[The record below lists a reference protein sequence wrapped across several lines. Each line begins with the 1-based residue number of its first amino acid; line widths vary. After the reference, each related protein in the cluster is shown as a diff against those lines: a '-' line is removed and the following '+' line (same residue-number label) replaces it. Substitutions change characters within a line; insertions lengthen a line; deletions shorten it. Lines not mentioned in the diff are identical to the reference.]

1 MTSKPTL
8 RAADA
13 RQKKKSEGPSNRAPF
28 DPRMPKKPVRGS
40 APLAR
45 FVKREPSP
53 EDLAIAQAAQ
63 AALRKLD
70 AAASRPETPRRED
83 RYDDRREDRRDFAPR
98 RESAPRRDAPVHDG
112 SLAAKAAAALRA
124 LGGDAAPRRAP
135 SRNADRYDRP
145 EGRDRSFGDDRSD
158 RMDRRPRDTAP
169 RRDMAAPP
177 RRSAAPAA

>member
-70 AAASRPETPRRED
+70 AAASRPEMPRFD
-83 RYDDRREDRRDFAPR
+83 
-98 RESAPRRDAPVHDG
+98 
-112 SLAAKAAAALRA
+112 
-124 LGGDAAPRRAP
+124 
-135 SRNADRYDRP
+135 
-145 EGRDRSFGDDRSD
+145 
-158 RMDRRPRDTAP
+158 
-169 RRDMAAPP
+169 
-177 RRSAAPAA
+177 